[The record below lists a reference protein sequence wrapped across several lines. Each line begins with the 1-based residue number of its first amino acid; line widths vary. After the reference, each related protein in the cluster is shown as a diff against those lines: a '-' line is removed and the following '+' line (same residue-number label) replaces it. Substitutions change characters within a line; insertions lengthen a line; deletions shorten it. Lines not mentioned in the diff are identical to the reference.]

1 MIQIPKGNAFTLKVN
16 VTALSSEDSVLPD
29 FDIRECTALEV
40 RLGSVRLLPVHFEF
54 VDANNILVPV
64 SAGAGLGKYT
74 MDVRGVFQGED
85 WRFDIQDVFQ
95 IVAHSMPVP
104 QCQTVLKDEYQLFGV
119 ATIYNGSDIDAY
131 TKAESDARFVQKV
144 NGKGLS
150 TNDYTDEDKRKVGA
164 AITQETDPT
173 VPGWAKSPDKPTY
186 TAEEV
191 GALPDTTQVPTE
203 STVAGWGFTKNTG
216 TITGITMNGATKGT
230 SGVVDLGTVVTDV
243 SGKVDKTTTINGK
256 ALSSNISLD
265 ASDVGAL
272 PADTPIPVVPTNVSA
287 FNNDAGYLTSHQD
300 ISGKED
306 KVDIVSVSGAT
317 LTAEVGKYYT
327 LSSVGTL
334 AITLPTIAAG
344 TTTLQTVTFYIAA
357 GSSPAVTFTSTHS
370 IYYSDG
376 FEIAADTTYEV
387 SAAYNGIAWVVA
399 SVKIVIPT

>member
-16 VTALSSEDSVLPD
+16 VTAVSSEDSVLPD

-64 SAGAGLGKYT
+64 SAGVGLGKYT
-74 MDVRGVFQGED
+74 LDVRGVFQGED

-95 IVAHSMPVP
+95 IVAHSLPVP

-150 TNDYTDEDKRKVGA
+150 TNDYTDEDKRKVNS

-173 VPGWAKSPDKPTY
+173 VPGWAKNPNKPTY
-186 TAEEV
+186 TAQEV

-216 TITGITMNGATKGT
+216 TITGITMNGASKGT

-256 ALSSNISLD
+256 ALSSNVTLT

-306 KVDIVSVSGAT
+306 KVDIVVASGAT
-317 LTAEVGKYYT
+317 LAAQVGKYYT
-327 LSSVGTL
+327 LTGAGTV
-334 AITLPTIAAG
+334 AITLPTIASG
-344 TTTLQTVTFYIAA
+344 TTKVQTVTFYISA
-357 GSSPAVTFTSTHS
+357 GSSPAVTFTSTHN

-376 FEIAADTTYEV
+376 FEIAANSTYEV
-387 SAAYNGIAWVVA
+387 SALWNGVAWIVA